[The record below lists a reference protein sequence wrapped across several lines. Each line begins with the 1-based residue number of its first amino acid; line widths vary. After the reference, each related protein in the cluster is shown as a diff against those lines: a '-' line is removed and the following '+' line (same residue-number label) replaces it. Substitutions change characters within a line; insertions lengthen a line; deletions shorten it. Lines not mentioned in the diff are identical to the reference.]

1 MTGLGSLTTGAVRFL
16 DYLAAERGRE
26 WSRRWAIADACKI
39 CDRSAFRAVR
49 SLLAFG
55 LVEVD
60 ARRGVVW
67 IRATPLGIDLMAAR
81 YRSEA
86 AA

>member
-39 CDRSAFRAVR
+39 S
-49 SLLAFG
+49 G
-55 LVEVD
+55 
-60 ARRGVVW
+60 
-67 IRATPLGIDLMAAR
+67 IRIKTTICFF
-81 YRSEA
+81 STIFFI
-86 AA
+86 